1 MLLFRHFLVL
11 FFMFLFSTNLIAKE
25 NKIIFSIVSDRSA
38 TTLNSGANTYL
49 KNSNDK
55 IIIRTVSQ
63 VSLMKDDELDN
74 YLKNS
79 DVVLLC
85 AVFGDVVDRL
95 LSKKYLAS
103 QLRISIQGDRRLLSL
118 NNDFLGNSYD
128 NNIDT
133 ILEKDKENLG
143 YINF

>member
-118 NNDFLGNSYD
+118 NNDFLG
-128 NNIDT
+128 I
-133 ILEKDKENLG
+133 KDE
-143 YINF
+143 